1 MGVLFGLGGLN
12 IVFGLLG
19 LGNFMICMI
28 VILVGLFFLI
38 SFFLGVMIVNCESV
52 EDEWNNLE
60 VLVVVEE
67 LVELLVD

>member
-60 VLVVVEE
+60 VLVIVEE
-67 LVELLVD
+67 LLELLVD